1 MDFSGKIAIVTGGS
15 SGIGKAAVEL
25 LLEQGAKVIV
35 LDLKHMNLKQN
46 KNNLFYYEIDVTDED
61 QISNA
66 IKVIVEKLLPNGG
79 FEVVKAVGVD
89 FKLD

>member
-46 KNNLFYYEIDVTDED
+46 KNNFIE
-61 QISNA
+61 
-66 IKVIVEKLLPNGG
+66 
-79 FEVVKAVGVD
+79 
-89 FKLD
+89 

>member
-66 IKVIVEKLLPNGG
+66 IKVDVYNMLYML
-79 FEVVKAVGVD
+79 FHASS
-89 FKLD
+89 